1 MSNVLCCP
9 RTERERL
16 GSRSA
21 VCGVAVCGVALY
33 HVCHKRNHYSVVS
46 FVTDMIIPIGPNA
59 SPKTPRPP
67 GTQMPDRREPEAERR
82 EGSRPLEA
90 TLAKLFNF
98 KLNNLSLLYT
108 SGHVFEGLFSISE
121 ATRRE
126 KPPHTII
133 DNIVAKISPR
143 AERSISS
150 PFSNGHSPPI
160 SPPISDEYLP

>member
-33 HVCHKRNHYSVVS
+33 HVCHKRNHYLAN
-46 FVTDMIIPIGPNA
+46 GPNA
-59 SPKTPRPP
+59 SPKTPRAP

-98 KLNNLSLLYT
+98 KLLNNLSLLYT

-133 DNIVAKISPR
+133 DDVAKISPR